1 MKYLRSI
8 TTMTNLA
15 YVIRRRDLEQT
26 KVDEKLQILKE
37 DFQKIYKGKGDYTIF
52 ETFWNNTGLRAE
64 LFPGL
69 PLVITDKVESDSKII
84 FIDLVDTFNPKLY
97 SFIQIK

>member
-1 MKYLRSI
+1 
-8 TTMTNLA
+8 MTNLA

-64 LFPGL
+64 LFQQPEGEIDPDLKEASFDIFKGL
-69 PLVITDKVESDSKII
+69 VN
-84 FIDLVDTFNPKLY
+84 IDLTMPNNSNILY
-97 SFIQIK
+97 NFIQIK